1 MEKFGI
7 NLSSLHRQSLKTRV
21 TLFAAGIIWT
31 GIRSLAF
38 CASRVLRNAIQ
49 RLLGIRQFSTVSL
62 TDTRTFL
69 VEFPGNWK
77 T

>member
-1 MEKFGI
+1 
-7 NLSSLHRQSLKTRV
+7 V
-21 TLFAAGIIWT
+21 TFFAAGITWT

-38 CASRVLRNAIQ
+38 YASRMPRNAIQ